1 MPYNSSGRLQPGG
14 LQPPRPVG
22 SGQPGVSYT
31 PQPGQVMPRQL
42 GQNNQGGVDG
52 LRRQLVKLTSDLA
65 MAQAEGKSPRHIAEI
80 QGKIYAI
87 QLEIQI
93 AQEKEAG
100 TADWLGEMTQL
111 ASSHS
116 TRPYDNLPGGG

>member
-1 MPYNSSGRLQPGG
+1 
-14 LQPPRPVG
+14 
-22 SGQPGVSYT
+22 
-31 PQPGQVMPRQL
+31 MPRSGL
-42 GQNNQGGVDG
+42 GEETNSVDN
-52 LRRQLVKLTSDLA
+52 LRRQLVKLTSDLT

-80 QGKIYAI
+80 QGKIYAL

-100 TADWLGEMTQL
+100 TADWLGEMAQL

-116 TRPYDNLPGGG
+116 TRPYDNISGGG